1 LWLLKTF
8 LSIEY
13 GSELLRL
20 ISFGANENFIIGDM
34 ATNVVG
40 IIFGDFLLAALFA
53 SALKLVI

>member
-53 SALKLVI
+53 ATLKLVI